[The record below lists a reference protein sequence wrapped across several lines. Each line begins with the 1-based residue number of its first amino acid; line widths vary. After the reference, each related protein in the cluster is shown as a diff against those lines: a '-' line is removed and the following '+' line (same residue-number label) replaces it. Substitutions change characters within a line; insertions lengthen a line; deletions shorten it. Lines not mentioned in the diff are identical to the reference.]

1 MKPLPTNTKRCRIP
15 FFSQFTRIT
24 SIEQRRQYKTE
35 FDKDYTEYM
44 KLHAENERVS
54 KRFAQLEESLRNTD
68 HNEQRY
74 KVSVCCVT
82 NSIYMPAER
91 TRSLLYFC
99 RLLFIQTGNST
110 ANSQR
115 VQEHDE

>member
-1 MKPLPTNTKRCRIP
+1 MFNEHCSLKTLLNI
-15 FFSQFTRIT
+15 FSLYSQFTRIT

-74 KVSVCCVT
+74 KVSVL
-82 NSIYMPAER
+82 R
-91 TRSLLYFC
+91 DYFNAGIQC
-99 RLLFIQTGNST
+99 SFFRHLLFIPTGNST
-110 ANSQR
+110 ANSQG
-115 VQEHDE
+115 VQKYDE